1 MTKTQRNRF
10 QKGQDTMLI
19 SRETKLWMYKTML
32 LSRRFEETIE
42 QIYLEGKTPA
52 FNMANGPIPGEMHL
66 SNGQEPVAVGVCAHL
81 NAEDIVTA
89 THRPHHQ
96 AIAKGVDLK
105 RMTAEIFGKQTG
117 LSGGRGGHMHIFDTN
132 VNFGCS
138 GIIAQGMGP
147 ACGAALSRKMQNK
160 PGVAVSFI
168 GEGAVNQGAFHESLN
183 LAALW
188 CLPVVFVVEDNAWGI
203 SVSKQDSTA
212 VARNDV
218 RAAAYDM
225 PGHFVE
231 NNDPLVIYKVAGDA
245 IDRARSGG
253 GPSLIEIETF
263 RLAGHFMGDAE
274 AYRPDGEKAFLESKD
289 PIPAFRKILLAEGTT
304 DVALDHLKDQV
315 EEQVSAAIAFARESA
330 YAPAEDALTQVF
342 AQGEYHE

>member
-1 MTKTQRNRF
+1 MAVPDQ
-10 QKGQDTMLI
+10 
-19 SRETKLWMYKTML
+19 TKLWMYKAMF

-42 QIYLEGKTPA
+42 KIYLEGKTPA

-81 NAEDIVTA
+81 NAEDVVTA

-105 RMTAEIFGKQTG
+105 RMTAEIFGKATG
-117 LSGGRGGHMHIFDTN
+117 LSGGRGGHMHLFDPA

-183 LAALW
+183 LAAVW
-188 CLPVVFVVEDNAWGI
+188 NLPVIFVVEDNAWGI
-203 SVSKQDSTA
+203 SVSKKDSTA

-225 PGHFVE
+225 PGYYIE
-231 NNDPLVIYKVAGDA
+231 NNDPIAIYDIAGEA
-245 IDRARSGG
+245 ITRARSGG

-274 AYRPDGEKAFLESKD
+274 AYRPEGEKESLGSRD
-289 PIPAFRKILLAEGTT
+289 PIPAFRALLQSEGVTSTQLDELEASAESE
-304 DVALDHLKDQV
+304 VA
-315 EEQVSAAIAFARESA
+315 EAISFAQDSD
-330 YAPAEDALTQVF
+330 YAPVEDALTHVF
-342 AQGEYHE
+342 A